1 MSASHHQTLN
11 CRSVEIG
18 VSDFTFSK
26 SGRLVYCGNHEGE
39 IVVWDALRAELIQR
53 IQAHESR
60 INSISASFAAS
71 VLLPARPPARLG

>member
-1 MSASHHQTLN
+1 M
-11 CRSVEIG
+11 
-18 VSDFTFSK
+18 
-26 SGRLVYCGNHEGE
+26 
-39 IVVWDALRAELIQR
+39 WDALRAELIQR